1 VEFSHLVVLVTTAS
15 KSEAENIAKNLL
27 EKKLIACANVIGP
40 VCSYFTWENKIEQAE
55 EFLLLL
61 KSSQS
66 LFDKLVEEVKLIHSY
81 RIPEILAL
89 PVAAGSNDYLNWFT
103 DSLTR

>member
-1 VEFSHLVVLVTTAS
+1 VLVTTAS

-40 VCSYFTWENKIEQAE
+40 VCSFFNWENKREHAE

-61 KSSQS
+61 KSRRS
-66 LFDKLVEEVKLIHSY
+66 LFDKLVQEVKLIHSY
-81 RIPEILAL
+81 DIPEILAL
-89 PVAAGSNDYLNWFT
+89 PVVAGSSDYLNWFT
-103 DSLTR
+103 DSLIR